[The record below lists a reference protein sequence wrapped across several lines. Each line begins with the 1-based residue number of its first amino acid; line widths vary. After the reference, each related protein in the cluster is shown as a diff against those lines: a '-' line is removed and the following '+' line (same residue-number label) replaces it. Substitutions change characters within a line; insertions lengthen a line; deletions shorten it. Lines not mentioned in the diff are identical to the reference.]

1 MKLSLEELDL
11 LVDGLDLVLSQTNKE
26 LDSMSNFKTKLER
39 LKLINGLAVKLN
51 VELESK

>member
-26 LDSMSNFKTKLER
+26 LDSMSNFKVKLER
-39 LKLINGLAVKLN
+39 LKLVNSLAVKLSL
-51 VELESK
+51 ELESK

>member
-1 MKLSLEELDL
+1 MKLSLEELNV

-26 LDSMSNFKTKLER
+26 LDSMNDFKAKLEK

-51 VELESK
+51 LEVEGK